1 MIIPTKAKNSFTFQI
16 FFNSILLL
24 LPTVNNINQYSHSL
38 TNKKDI
44 RSLSLEELK
53 TVFIEN
59 GDKAF
64 RAKQVYE
71 WLWKKSAH
79 TFDEMTNLSKTTRE
93 LLNTHFII
101 NAVTVDALQ
110 ISRDRTI
117 KNAFKLYDNN
127 IVEGVLI
134 PSTTRMTACISSQVG
149 CSLTCKFCATGRLER
164 LRNLNADEI
173 YDQVVL
179 IKKQAEE
186 KYKTPL
192 TNIVY
197 MGMGEPLLNYK
208 NVLDSIDKITS
219 PEGLNMSP
227 QRITVSTAGVAK
239 MIKKLGDDAVK
250 FNLALSLHAA
260 TDEKRNYIMPINETN
275 TLEALAEALKYFY
288 EKTEMRVTYEYIA
301 FKDFNDSLEDAK
313 DLARFCKHI
322 PCKVNIIEYNPI
334 DNGEFK
340 QTTPER
346 LEAFAKY
353 LESKNIIVNIRRSRG
368 KDIDAACGQLANKG
382 KREIAKRK

>member
-1 MIIPTKAKNSFTFQI
+1 MDST
-16 FFNSILLL
+16 
-24 LPTVNNINQYSHSL
+24 
-38 TNKKDI
+38 KKDI
-44 RSLSLEELK
+44 RALSLDELK
-53 TVFIEN
+53 TVFTEN
-59 GDKAF
+59 GDQAF

-79 TFDEMTNLSKTTRE
+79 TFEEMTNLSKSTRE
-93 LLNTHFII
+93 LLDNHFVI
-101 NAVTVDALQ
+101 NAVAVDDMQ
-110 ISRDRTI
+110 VSTDRTI
-117 KNAFKLYDNN
+117 KNAFRLYDKN

-134 PSTTRMTACISSQVG
+134 PTTNRMTACISSQVG

-179 IKKQAEE
+179 IKNQAEE

-192 TNIVY
+192 SNIVY

-208 NVLDSIDKITS
+208 NVMDSIEKITS

-239 MIKKLGDDAVK
+239 MIKKLGDDGVK

-260 TDEKRNYIMPINETN
+260 NDEKRNYIMPINETN

-288 EKTEMRVTYEYIA
+288 DKTGTRVTFEYIA
-301 FKDFNDSLEDAK
+301 FRDFNDSLQDAK
-313 DLARFCKHI
+313 ELAAFCKNV

-334 DNGEFK
+334 DDGEFQ

-346 LEAFAKY
+346 LVAFAKY
-353 LESKNIIVNIRRSRG
+353 LESRNIIVNVRRSRG
-368 KDIDAACGQLANKG
+368 KDIDAACGQLANKNKEG
-382 KREIAKRK
+382 FVKRKLKADKKAS